1 MVEPA
6 DLVYPASES
15 AYKNIEMAE
24 IIPEGDRYVSYTIT
38 PALPAG
44 IHLDEHTGWIAGT
57 ATAESPVTSYQ
68 ITATK
73 LSGGTVTKT
82 MSFSVQVCTG
92 GKSLM
97 TFRYRADSYANENSW
112 KLFAG
117 RGTSGTLL
125 QSVTT
130 FPVASAHYYV
140 DFCKEDGIY
149 TLQSFDS
156 FGDGWATVTR

>member
-1 MVEPA
+1 M
-6 DLVYPASES
+6 LYLST
-15 AYKNIEMAE
+15 
-24 IIPEGDRYVSYTIT
+24 YTST
-38 PALPAG
+38 P
-44 IHLDEHTGWIAGT
+44 
-57 ATAESPVTSYQ
+57 
-68 ITATK
+68 TK

-82 MSFSVQVCTG
+82 MSFSVQICTG

-117 RGTSGTLL
+117 RGTDGTLL
-125 QSVTT
+125 QSVTS
-130 FPVASAHYYV
+130 FPVSSAYYYV

-156 FGDGWATVTR
+156 FGDGWQTVTR